1 MKHFTEDTG
10 YAGAIDCLSKVGGML
25 FPRRGKDGTSTV
37 VRGDEVYT
45 FWEPNS
51 KQKAKCQQVA
61 IDTDFPHE
69 HFTSGRIAKHILETV
84 CGIDPK
90 FGQPDPVFL
99 KLARDGFHWHYTH
112 VQPGYYPYLLEF
124 DLCSAYA
131 TSLAQFASP
140 YFAMNTQI
148 TDGLSEMENLRN
160 ALGSVPKWMRMILI
174 GQMGSH
180 KMHFLTMPGRKVGD
194 HKIKLNTV
202 YKVKYGYAFNRTHQ
216 AILRVYRI
224 LEAIHKIGGDH
235 IKRIHTD
242 SFTLPADCPTSIEQ
256 EIFCLLDNKGFSY
269 SCKAQG
275 SAHFFGLNSGI
286 VGRKFIGVPFEIRD
300 CLKALPEKPKRHF
313 LTAEQLDRWGV
324 RGVVPDTS
332 QGVQKPVESE
342 QLSIEGLEDARGSSG
357 TIFERFTG

>member
-1 MKHFTEDTG
+1 MKYFTEDTG
-10 YAGAIDCLSKVGGML
+10 YAGAIDCLTKVGGML

-37 VRGDEVYT
+37 LKGQEIYT

-51 KQKAKCQQVA
+51 KNKAKCQQVA

-124 DLCSAYA
+124 DLCAAYA
-131 TSLAQFASP
+131 TSLAQFDSP
-140 YFAMNTQI
+140 YFAMSQTI
-148 TDGLSEMENLRN
+148 TKGRSEMGNLRS
-160 ALGSVPKWMRMILI
+160 ALESVPKWMRMILI
-174 GQMGSH
+174 GQMASH
-180 KMHFLTMPGRKVGD
+180 KMHFLTMPGRKDGD
-194 HKIKLNTV
+194 RKLKLNTV

-216 AILRVYRI
+216 AILRVYR
-224 LEAIHKIGGDH
+224 LFEAIHKIGGDH

-242 SFTLPADCPTSIEQ
+242 SFTLSVDCPDAIEQ
-256 EIFCLLDNKGFSY
+256 EIFRLLDDKGFDY

-275 SAHFFGLNSGI
+275 SSHFFGLNSGV

-300 CLKALPEKPKRHF
+300 CLKALPEKPKRHYI
-313 LTAEQLDRWGV
+313 TPDQLQRWGI
-324 RGVVPDTS
+324 RGVVDDIPDRHQIAPS
-332 QGVQKPVESE
+332 VE
-342 QLSIEGLEDARGSSG
+342 QLSLEGIEDARRQSG
-357 TIFERFTG
+357 AVFERFTG